1 MTTTVVLGGDLEQI
15 KIDGFPELLTEI
27 DGDASL
33 VVPADGSAELVTETD
48 GDADLLQVLDGQA
61 SVVMAIREGAY
72 PTYTGEVEITPNQSE
87 QVLPT
92 SETSVMSNII
102 IKPIPQNYGLITW
115 NGSTITV
122 S

>member
-1 MTTTVVLGGDLEQI
+1 MNRTVVFGGDLENI
-15 KIDGFPELLTEI
+15 II
-27 DGDASL
+27 DGDAQL
-33 VVPADGSAELVTETD
+33 ITPI
-48 GDADLLQVLDGQA
+48 DGQN
-61 SVVMAIREGAY
+61 SIIETIREGVL
-72 PTYTGEVEITPNQSE
+72 PEYTGAYEITPTNAE

-92 SETSVMSNII
+92 MQTSVLADIV